1 MQNFHSRTSSQ
12 SLNSQQNMTPRTTS
26 QFLGDTTGK
35 RILKKVK
42 AHKYNRNMS
51 KSHKDLTPLN
61 GANNALIGQGNN
73 LFLSINNL
81 AVEQIEFPNKI
92 FDSAL
97 SPKYHNA
104 TYNHSMQ
111 TNIAN
116 RKMNHAHHQSN
127 SFIKATG
134 RKQTFQQ

>member
-1 MQNFHSRTSSQ
+1 
-12 SLNSQQNMTPRTTS
+12 MTPRTTS

-81 AVEQIEFPNKI
+81 AVE
-92 FDSAL
+92 
-97 SPKYHNA
+97 
-104 TYNHSMQ
+104 
-111 TNIAN
+111 
-116 RKMNHAHHQSN
+116 
-127 SFIKATG
+127 
-134 RKQTFQQ
+134 